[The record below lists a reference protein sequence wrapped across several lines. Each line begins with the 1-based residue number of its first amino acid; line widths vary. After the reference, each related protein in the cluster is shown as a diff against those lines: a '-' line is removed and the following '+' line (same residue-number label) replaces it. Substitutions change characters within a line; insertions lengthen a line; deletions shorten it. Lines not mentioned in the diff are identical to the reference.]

1 MGTSAAREE
10 LCRVPGDGA
19 TIEGKGLGQG
29 LECNTESLI
38 RPTGIKKCQGEEGT
52 MRVPGDVV
60 FLYILEDL
68 NGRLELAHVA
78 Q

>member
-10 LCRVPGDGA
+10 LRRVPGDCA
-19 TIEGKGLGQG
+19 TIKGKSPGQG

-38 RPTGIKKCQGEEGT
+38 RPAGIKKCQGEEGT